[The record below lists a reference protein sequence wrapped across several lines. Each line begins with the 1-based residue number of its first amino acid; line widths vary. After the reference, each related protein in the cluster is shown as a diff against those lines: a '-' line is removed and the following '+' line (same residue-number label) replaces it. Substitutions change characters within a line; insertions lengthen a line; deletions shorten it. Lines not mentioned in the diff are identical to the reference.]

1 MGTFY
6 DNSIV
11 PDHLRRD
18 FDVYDRIN
26 ELKMDMG
33 SFETDVKSL
42 KGAGISGIVFHESG
56 LVYL

>member
-26 ELKMDMG
+26 ELTMDMG
-33 SFETDVKSL
+33 SFETDVTSL
-42 KGAGISGIVFHESG
+42 
-56 LVYL
+56 